1 MLDLAALD
9 WGRLRQPSP
18 LFRAFTS
25 PTEEQVASI
34 VGRLRENYLYAPDEI
49 RDEATLRAL
58 VGAYWGGANIV
69 YEIGE
74 FRGLMG
80 FMDIIPEHKASVTLK
95 LWDKGAWGRNFVREA
110 RALCALVMDEF
121 RLTRLST
128 ETADKERIV
137 PVAKMAGFTIEG
149 CRPKDFKWNG
159 EHYDTWLMGL
169 VRE

>member
-1 MLDLAALD
+1 M
-9 WGRLRQPSP
+9 
-18 LFRAFTS
+18 
-25 PTEEQVASI
+25 
-34 VGRLRENYLYAPDEI
+34 
-49 RDEATLRAL
+49 
-58 VGAYWGGANIV
+58 
-69 YEIGE
+69 
-74 FRGLMG
+74 
-80 FMDIIPEHKASVTLK
+80 
-95 LWDKGAWGRNFVREA
+95 REA

-159 EHYDTWLMGL
+159 EYYDTWLMGL